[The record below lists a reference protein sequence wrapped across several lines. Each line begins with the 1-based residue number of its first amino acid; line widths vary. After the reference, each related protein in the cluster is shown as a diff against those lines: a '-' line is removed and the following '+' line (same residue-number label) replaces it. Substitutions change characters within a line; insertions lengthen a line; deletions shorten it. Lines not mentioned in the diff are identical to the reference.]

1 MDQIVTALRQQRR
14 DDERGRHCRNG
25 CSENASG
32 HERKRQLSLPSIIE
46 CWPQKIG
53 EALIKINA

>member
-1 MDQIVTALRQQRR
+1 MTASAAMTSAAAIAGMVVQKTPQGTN
-14 DDERGRHCRNG
+14 E
-25 CSENASG
+25 
-32 HERKRQLSLPSIIE
+32 IE

>member
-1 MDQIVTALRQQRR
+1 MTSAAVIAGMVVQKTPQGTN
-14 DDERGRHCRNG
+14 ERG
-25 CSENASG
+25 S
-32 HERKRQLSLPSIIE
+32 LSLPSIIE

>member
-1 MDQIVTALRQQRR
+1 MVVQKTLRAPTK
-14 DDERGRHCRNG
+14 EAA
-25 CSENASG
+25 ASIA
-32 HERKRQLSLPSIIE
+32 PIIIE